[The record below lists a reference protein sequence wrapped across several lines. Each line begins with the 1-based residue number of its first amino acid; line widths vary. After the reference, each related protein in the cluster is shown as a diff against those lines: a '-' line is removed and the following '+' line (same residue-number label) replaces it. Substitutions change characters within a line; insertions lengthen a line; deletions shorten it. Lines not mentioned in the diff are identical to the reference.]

1 MAATTSCG
9 QNRFDLERTNFPASK
24 ETLPFEVEKK
34 GRGGINLPYVSYI
47 TEASEAMRF
56 DGLSLAGTQQMDGW
70 PLENSIE
77 FIADKNTPALIN
89 GYIVNLETTDK
100 TLALEELLEKRFGKA
115 DYYYKNEDESSRI
128 WESDNRLYFFKV
140 YYSQEYMGESY
151 TGGNLTVVN
160 KNNTTLYDWVIS
172 GTYYEDYIRRAKDIH
187 FPYTYRDFV
196 VEKKAEHTAGVFPVC
211 PYVEDY
217 VW

>member
-9 QNRFDLERTNFPASK
+9 QNRFDLEKTGFPISK
-24 ETLPFEVEKK
+24 EALPFEVEKK
-34 GRGGINLPYVSYI
+34 VRGGINLPYVSYI

-77 FIADKNTPALIN
+77 FMAGKESPALID
-89 GYIVNLETTDK
+89 GYIVTLETTNK

-115 DYYYKNEDESSRI
+115 DYHYKDERESSII
-128 WESDNRLYFFKV
+128 WENDGRFYYFKV
-140 YYSQEYMGESY
+140 HYSGESDAGSTLY
-151 TGGNLTVVN
+151 VVN
-160 KNNTTLYDWVIS
+160 INNTALYDWAMS
-172 GTYYEDYIRRAKDIH
+172 GTYYKDYIREKKDRNEDS
-187 FPYTYRDFV
+187 YTYRDFV
-196 VEKKAEHTAGVFPVC
+196 KEKEAEHTGGVFPVS
-211 PYVEDY
+211 PYVENY